1 MIHEDRMEF
10 SLLSS
15 IEWELINVNS
25 QLVIAKIQEIEKAK
39 HVERREKELRELAEF
54 QVMEFKTA
62 LDEKETIM
70 IEKAREEA
78 KQARERIELA

>member
-1 MIHEDRMEF
+1 MEF

-25 QLVIAKIQEIEKAK
+25 QLVIAKIQEFENVK

-54 QVMEFKTA
+54 QAMEFKME
-62 LDEKETIM
+62 LEEKVM
-70 IEKAREEA
+70 
-78 KQARERIELA
+78 L